1 MPIPI
6 PVQMGNPPAG
16 GGLLTQSRTL
26 PAGWQRG
33 ISFLDTFCLSPV
45 TLGECPSAEGLKPG
59 QRPGS
64 ATFRPFSV
72 VQAIEC
78 TAAGQ
83 LDLRGQAADQL
94 DLTRDYAVARELLTG
109 EASARDAGPASLGN
123 PSLAGDAVDIGGT
136 FATVTDL
143 FGALEQYAL
152 GATYGRGAVI
162 LAPVAVAAKALAE
175 GVIRPDGARL
185 RTVMGS
191 TVIASAAFD
200 GRIPGTAVPPAE
212 EAPLWAYSVPVLWAG
227 VGERSIY
234 QALDR
239 AVNTDTARA
248 EDIALVAFPT
258 CAVFGGASLAV
269 VRPKASEPPE
279 PVPDLFTTFPGA
291 DGDPWPEPWVTSF
304 MPASGGSIEQTGT
317 GWGRIA
323 TGDSTGSYSSDDAT
337 AVELDGGQVGADF
350 DLRFTMVCGPG
361 AFPRLLFRAAAAL
374 PNGLNSPSDGLV
386 LNMFSDGADPP
397 NSVRLVEVTGYAYTV
412 VDRSAGTWPTVT
424 EHRVRVLAE
433 GTRVRVKKWV
443 DGSPEP
449 VGWDL
454 DATVATTTPGRLGFC
469 VGPDAAPAQYWAQFK
484 DIEAWW
490 LP

>member
-200 GRIPGTAVPPAE
+200 GRGPGTVAPPAE

-258 CAVFGGASLAV
+258 CAVFAGASLAV

-279 PVPDLFTTFPGA
+279 PVPDLFTTFSGA

-304 MPASGGSIEQTGT
+304 MPAIGGSIEQTGT
-317 GWGRIA
+317 GWGRIT
-323 TGDSTGSYSSDDAT
+323 TGDGHGNYSSLDAT
-337 AVELDGGQVGADF
+337 AVELFGPFEVADF
-350 DLRFTMVCGPG
+350 DIRFTAVCGPG
-361 AFPRLLFRAAAAL
+361 SNPGFVFRSDAS
-374 PNGLNSPSDGLV
+374 LNSPHDGFV
-386 LNMFSDGADPP
+386 LNIFSD
-397 NSVRLVEVTGYAYTV
+397 NSVRLVEITAWNYQTV
-412 VDRSAGTWPTVT
+412 GTSAGTLPTVT
-424 EHRVRVLAE
+424 EQRVRVLAE
-433 GTRVRVKKWV
+433 GTRVRVKKWA

-454 DATVATTTPGRLGFC
+454 DATVAITTPGRLGFC
-469 VGPDAAPAQYWAQFK
+469 VGTNATPAPYWAQFR